1 MRPGRAMVFHKPHIA
16 ARRFLTL
23 IFSNLGNDKATAT
36 VKSIRNKKQTK
47 KNELEHLVRA
57 NNAISYKQTAGYSA
71 APPQTG
77 TSSINPKNGTVGAK
91 NGNAALPP
99 PHYIGAKAQ
108 ECTVPISASHRL
120 KILQF
125 LRSPNRKIIKSP
137 HALQIKR
144 CNNSASTHD
153 SFLSIPQPYLE
164 SARRLKFARRN
175 TKKPGEYIRAF

>member
-1 MRPGRAMVFHKPHIA
+1 MNRKRAVALFLSTKNKQLLFFSESHLMRPGRAMVFHKPHIA

-23 IFSNLGNDKATAT
+23 IFSNLGNQ
-36 VKSIRNKKQTK
+36 KKCSLQ
-47 KNELEHLVRA
+47 NPLL
-57 NNAISYKQTAGYSA
+57 
-71 APPQTG
+71 PPPPR
-77 TSSINPKNGTVGAK
+77 IGAK